1 MGVDDDA
8 RVRADLRRG
17 IPTTFP
23 RLNQISRYRRNESP
37 LSTHSDVHP
46 LDDPI
51 RSSLLGAHARFARTA
66 GRSFRFDPEVAPFL
80 GHPPV
85 IENEDWDDI
94 AELFGPGE
102 IVSLRGIGHQ
112 LPAGWELIDQFGLV
126 QLVGTHLET
135 RPYPFAVHLGA
146 GDVPDMLDLVER
158 TKPGPF
164 LPRTFELG
172 TYLGIREAGKLV
184 AMAGERMH
192 PEGWT
197 EISAVCTD
205 PAHRGRGLATELVRA
220 VGHGIRERGEKP
232 FLHASASNEN
242 AIRLYLS
249 IGFELRQRSQLTL
262 VRTPAR

>member
-1 MGVDDDA
+1 MSINSLGE
-8 RVRADLRRG
+8 
-17 IPTTFP
+17 TT
-23 RLNQISRYRRNESP
+23 I
-37 LSTHSDVHP
+37 HP

-51 RSSLLGAHARFARTA
+51 RSSLLGAHARFARTV

-85 IENEDWDDI
+85 LEPSDWNDI
-94 AELFGPGE
+94 VELFGPGE
-102 IVSLRGIGHQ
+102 IVSLRGVGHVV
-112 LPAGWELIDQFGLV
+112 PDGWELIDQFGLV

-135 RPYPFAVHLGA
+135 RPYSDAVVLGA
-146 GDVPDMLDLVER
+146 PDVPEMLDLVER
-158 TKPGPF
+158 TRPGPF

-172 TYLGIREAGKLV
+172 TYLGIRDAEAGGALV

-205 PAHRGRGLATELVRA
+205 PAYRGRGLATELVRA
-220 VGHGIRERGEKP
+220 VGHLIRARGEKP
-232 FLHASASNEN
+232 FLHASAANEN

-249 IGFELRQRSQLTL
+249 IGFELRQSSQLTL
-262 VRTPAR
+262 VRTPA

>member
-1 MGVDDDA
+1 MSTQYID
-8 RVRADLRRG
+8 
-17 IPTTFP
+17 
-23 RLNQISRYRRNESP
+23 ESGE
-37 LSTHSDVHP
+37 SDPHP

-51 RSSLLGAHARFARTA
+51 RGSLLGAHARFARTI

-85 IENEDWDDI
+85 IEDTDWDDI
-94 AELFGPGE
+94 VELFGPGE
-102 IVSLRGIGHQ
+102 IVSLRGVGHR

-126 QLVGTHLET
+126 QLVGTNLET
-135 RPYPFAVHLGA
+135 RPYPGALVLGA
-146 GDVPDMLDLVER
+146 ADVPEMLDLVAR
-158 TKPGPF
+158 TQPGPF

-172 TYLGIREAGKLV
+172 TYLGIRDPGSTGTGSLV

-192 PEGWT
+192 PTGWT

-249 IGFELRQRSQLTL
+249 IGFELRQRSKLTL
-262 VRTPAR
+262 VRTPA

>member
-1 MGVDDDA
+1 MSINSLDETA
-8 RVRADLRRG
+8 
-17 IPTTFP
+17 
-23 RLNQISRYRRNESP
+23 
-37 LSTHSDVHP
+37 VHP
-46 LDDPI
+46 LDDPV
-51 RSSLLGAHARFARTA
+51 RSSLLGAHARFARTI

-85 IENEDWDDI
+85 IEDGDWNDI

-102 IVSLRGIGHQ
+102 IVSLRGVGHRI
-112 LPAGWELIDQFGLV
+112 PDGWEWIDQFGLV

-135 RPYPFAVHLGA
+135 RPHADAVVLA
-146 GDVPDMLDLVER
+146 APDVPEMLDLVAR
-158 TKPGPF
+158 TQPGPF

-172 TYLGIREAGKLV
+172 TYLGIREAGALI

-205 PAHRGRGLATELVRA
+205 PAHRGKGLATELVRA

-232 FLHASASNEN
+232 FLHAAASNES

-249 IGFELRQRSQLTL
+249 IGFELRQRSELTL
-262 VRTPAR
+262 VRTPSW

>member
-1 MGVDDDA
+1 MSTIDTSPPLDDA
-8 RVRADLRRG
+8 
-17 IPTTFP
+17 
-23 RLNQISRYRRNESP
+23 
-37 LSTHSDVHP
+37 HP

-51 RSSLLGAHARFARTA
+51 RNSLLGAHARFARSI

-85 IENEDWDDI
+85 IEDADWADI

-102 IVSLRGIGHQ
+102 VVSLRGVGHR
-112 LPAGWELIDQFGLV
+112 LPVGWELIDQFGLV

-135 RPYPFAVHLGA
+135 RPLPGALRLGA
-146 GDVPDMLDLVER
+146 ADVPEMLDLVAR
-158 TKPGPF
+158 TQPGPF

-172 TYLGIREAGKLV
+172 TYLGSRDAGALV

-192 PEGWT
+192 PTGWT

-205 PAHRGRGLATELVRA
+205 PAYRGRGLATDLVRA

-262 VRTPAR
+262 VRTPV